1 MSETKDRRD
10 ERYRAYVAAWL
21 DGATTILLDRSRPFE
36 FWQVDELTARML
48 GVRDRLLKFDQPLKD
63 RERVNA
69 EVDALLDIQ
78 YGKLLKIEEL
88 DVLEHGTWSL
98 RLRKIDNR
106 PAQWELHRDHPN
118 HYFATTID
126 RLEGDDLYRLA
137 ELLDKFRSYAKEKL
151 VAAGLSRDAKP

>member
-1 MSETKDRRD
+1 MSETRRD
-10 ERYRAYVAAWL
+10 ARYRNYVIGWL
-21 DGATTILLDRSRPFE
+21 SDSVNKTGGDP
-36 FWQVDELTARML
+36 DELKTLRNDEIAARML
-48 GVRDRLLKFDQPLKD
+48 GVRDRLFKFHEPLKD

-137 ELLDKFRSYAKEKL
+137 ELLDKFRSYAKGKL